1 MEREFNLIDEPW
13 ICVRTADLTVK
24 EVSLKEV
31 FLNAHI
37 YTELAG
43 ETKSQD
49 FAVLRLLLAI
59 MHTVFSRYD
68 SNGDDADDEIPDF
81 AFENWVNIW
90 NARYIPDKPIE
101 RYFGEWYD
109 RFWLFDEKYPFYQ
122 SNVVNEKG
130 KERKKKNKEL
140 YSTAKMIGSLFES
153 GNKPRLFSDRYND
166 GRLLSYSEAA
176 RWLLHLHCFD
186 DIAAKNPTPK
196 KAWASKL
203 SLIAVK
209 GENLFETLMLN
220 YNAIYDAEKE
230 IYESYPSWETD
241 NNSNEFNRLIAIPNN
256 QAALL
261 SLQSRRVYLY
271 RENGMV
277 SEYYIFGGDY
287 FEEEDIIDEQMT
299 MWRSYKEK
307 KDSVPQYKPKLYD
320 ASKKAWQEF
329 GSIAAFEGN
338 PTSDDTESH
347 RTPGI
352 MKWINFLLNHDI
364 LDNNYMV
371 KISTAAVMYDNGQG
385 KQASLPVIDMVSDN
399 LTFHSQLLL
408 EIGSDWR
415 NRINDEIERCSKA
428 ANAVYFLYKNLQNA
442 CGRTDKDSKT
452 EQSGELNA
460 KVQFY
465 DMIDRPFRLW
475 LAELKTDYDMDEY
488 CAKLESELRRI
499 ALKFGN
505 ELAAQTGDMSIF
517 GRYKKNSKEKEI
529 TSSAEAL
536 NVFASYIRKIFKQ
549 AGDDKNE

>member
-13 ICVRTADLTVK
+13 ICVRTADLAVK

-49 FAVLRLLLAI
+49 FAVLRLLLAV
-59 MHTVFSRYD
+59 MHTIFSRYD
-68 SNGDDADDEIPDF
+68 TNGDDADDDIPDF
-81 AFENWVNIW
+81 TYDNWVTIW
-90 NARYIPDKPIE
+90 KSGRVPNEPIE
-101 RYFGEWYD
+101 RYFMEWYD
-109 RFWLFDEKYPFYQ
+109 RFWLFDKNYPFYQ
-122 SNVVNEKG
+122 SNAVNGKG
-130 KERKKKNKEL
+130 SP
-140 YSTAKMIGSLFES
+140 YSTAKIIGSLFES

-176 RWLLHLHCFD
+176 RWLLHINCFD
-186 DIAAKNPTPK
+186 DIAAKKPTPK
-196 KAWASKL
+196 KTWTGKL

-220 YNAIYDAEKE
+220 YNAVYDAEKE
-230 IYESYPSWETD
+230 IYESHPSWETD

-256 QAALL
+256 QASLL
-261 SLQSRRVYLY
+261 SLQSRRVYLCKK
-271 RENGMV
+271 NGMV
-277 SEYYIFGGDY
+277 SEYYISGGDY
-287 FEEEDIIDEQMT
+287 FEEEDILDERMT
-299 MWRSYKEK
+299 LWESYKEK
-307 KDSVPQYKPKLYD
+307 KDFVWKYKPRRYD
-320 ASKKAWQEF
+320 TSKKAWQEF
-329 GSIAAFEGN
+329 GSIAAFEKN
-338 PTSDDTESH
+338 PSSDNTEFH

-352 MKWINFLLNHDI
+352 MNWINFLLNHKV
-364 LDNNYMV
+364 LDNDYMM
-371 KISTAAVMYDNGQG
+371 KISTVAVIYDYGQ
-385 KQASLPVIDMVSDN
+385 ATSLPVIDMVNDN

-408 EIGSDWR
+408 EIGSAWR
-415 NRINDEIERCSKA
+415 NRMNDEIEKCSKA
-428 ANAVYFLYKNLQNA
+428 ANAVYILYKNLQNA

-475 LAELKTDYDMDEY
+475 LAELKVDYDMDEY
-488 CAKLESELRRI
+488 SEKIESELRRI

-505 ELAAQTGDMSIF
+505 ELATQTGCMSIF

-536 NVFASYIRKIFKQ
+536 NIFASQIRKIFKQ
-549 AGDDKNE
+549 AGDNKNE

>member
-13 ICVRTADLTVK
+13 ICVQTADLTVK
-24 EVSLKEV
+24 EVSLKEF

-68 SNGDDADDEIPDF
+68 TNGDDADDEIPDF
-81 AFENWVNIW
+81 TYDNWVTIW
-90 NARYIPDKPIE
+90 ESGRIPNEPIE
-101 RYFGEWYD
+101 RYFMEWYD

-122 SNVVNEKG
+122 SNAVNGKG
-130 KERKKKNKEL
+130 SP

-176 RWLLHLHCFD
+176 RWLLHINCFD
-186 DIAAKNPTPK
+186 DIAAKKPTPK
-196 KAWASKL
+196 RTWVGKL

-220 YNAIYDAEKE
+220 YNAELETVEE
-230 IYESYPSWETD
+230 IPSWETD
-241 NNSNEFNRLIAIPNN
+241 NNSNEFNHLIAIPNN

-261 SLQSRRVYLY
+261 SLQSRSVYLC

-277 SEYYIFGGDY
+277 SEYYISGGDY
-287 FEEEDIIDEQMT
+287 VEEDDVKNEQMT
-299 MWRSYKEK
+299 LWKSYQEK
-307 KDSVPQYKPKLYD
+307 KDSVPKYKPKLYD
-320 ASKKAWQEF
+320 TSKKSWQEF
-329 GSIAAFEGN
+329 GSIAAFEMN
-338 PTSDDTESH
+338 PNSDNTKSY
-347 RTPGI
+347 RAPGI
-352 MKWINFLLNHDI
+352 ILWINLLLNRSVLAKD
-364 LDNNYMV
+364 YMI
-371 KISTAAVMYDNGQG
+371 KISTAAVIYDY
-385 KQASLPVIDMVSDN
+385 KQATSLPVIDTVSDG

-408 EIGSDWR
+408 EIGSAWR

-452 EQSGELNA
+452 EQSGELSA
-460 KVQFY
+460 KAQFY
-465 DMIDRPFRLW
+465 EMIDRPFRLW
-475 LAELKTDYDMDEY
+475 LAELKTDYYMDEY
-488 CAKLESELRRI
+488 CAKLESELRSI
-499 ALKFGN
+499 ALKLGN

-517 GRYKKNSKEKEI
+517 GRYKKDQKEKEI

-536 NVFASYIRKIFKQ
+536 NIFASYIGKIFKQ